1 MSRFLFVVPP
11 LAGHVNP
18 TVGVAAALVERGHQV
33 AWAGAGEL
41 VRRLVGLDA
50 AVYSCAVPEF
60 ATTWVQRPPG
70 LRGPAWLKFL
80 CERFF
85 IPLAEA
91 MVPGVVEAVER
102 FAPDVLVVDLEA
114 FAGWLV
120 AERAGLPWATSA
132 TNTAVFTDPFSGTPK
147 VEAWLRELLTDLRHR
162 FGAPE
167 GAGDLWFSP
176 RLVLGFTTAALLGS
190 TGHLGEQVRL
200 VGPSIAP
207 RPGWGDF
214 PWGWLDGERP
224 AVLVSLGTVNS
235 DTGARFLGQCAQTL
249 AADPDR
255 QAVIVDPAGV
265 LGAVAE
271 HVLVQRTVPQL
282 RLLPHVDAVV
292 CHSGHNTVCETLSHG
307 LPLVVAPIR
316 DDQPL
321 VAQQV
326 VDAGAGIR
334 LRFSRATTAQI
345 GPAIKA
351 VLTEPSYRQAAQRVQ
366 ETFRAAGG
374 AVAAA
379 SHLAELAAS
388 GAGALDTGEALSS

>member
-1 MSRFLFVVPP
+1 MSKFLFVVPP
-11 LAGHVNP
+11 LVGHVNP

-60 ATTWVQRPPG
+60 VNTCVQRPPG

-80 CERFF
+80 CEGFF

-120 AERAGLPWATSA
+120 AERTGLPWATSA
-132 TNTAVFTDPFSGTPK
+132 TNTAVFTDPFSGMPK
-147 VEAWLRELLTDLRHR
+147 VEAWLQKIITDLRHR
-162 FGAPE
+162 FGAPVR

-176 RLVLGFTTAALLGS
+176 RLVLAFTTAALLGS

-207 RPGWGDF
+207 RPSSGDF
-214 PWGWLDGERP
+214 PWDWLDVERH
-224 AVLVSLGTVNS
+224 AVLVSMGTVNS
-235 DTGARFLGQCAQTL
+235 HTGARFLSQCAQTL
-249 AADPDR
+249 AAAPDR
-255 QAVIVDPAGV
+255 QAVIVDPSGV
-265 LGAVAE
+265 LGAVPE
-271 HVLVQRTVPQL
+271 HILVQRTVPQL
-282 RLLPHVDAVV
+282 RLLRHVDAVV
-292 CHSGHNTVCETLSHG
+292 CHAGHNTVCETLSHG

-345 GPAIKA
+345 GPAVEA

-366 ETFRAAGG
+366 ETFRVAGG

-379 SHLAELAAS
+379 SHLEELDNAS
-388 GAGALDTGEALSS
+388 RSHQEH